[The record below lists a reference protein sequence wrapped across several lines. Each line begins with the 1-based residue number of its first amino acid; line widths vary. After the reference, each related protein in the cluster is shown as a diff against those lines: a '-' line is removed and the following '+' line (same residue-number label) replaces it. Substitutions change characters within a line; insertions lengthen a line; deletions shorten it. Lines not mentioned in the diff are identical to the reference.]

1 MGGDGPG
8 EGWWWGA
15 AEDEDE
21 EEDGW
26 DGGSSE
32 EEEVGG
38 SGRPGG
44 GGGKGGREGG
54 GPLQTDNRWQCLTV
68 RWVGGAFSFEACSL
82 RRSPEPRATLSR
94 V

>member
-1 MGGDGPG
+1 MEFFSSRGTWHSLMGGDGPG

-15 AEDEDE
+15 VEDEDE

-44 GGGKGGREGG
+44 GGGEGGREGG
-54 GPLQTDNRWQCLTV
+54 GPLQTDKQMAMSDSEV
-68 RWVGGAFSFEACSL
+68 GGWVGGRGL
-82 RRSPEPRATLSR
+82 LL
-94 V
+94 